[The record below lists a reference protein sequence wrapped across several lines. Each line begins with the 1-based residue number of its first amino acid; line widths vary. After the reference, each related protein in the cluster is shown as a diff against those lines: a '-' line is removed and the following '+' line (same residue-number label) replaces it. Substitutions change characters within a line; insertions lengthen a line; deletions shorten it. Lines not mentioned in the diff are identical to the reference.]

1 MSNRIGVI
9 FHEDWNDFSP
19 LMYSHHGGSSI
30 PFEIKDFLV
39 EYYKEHDI
47 NNHTNGHKYNPSHMM
62 VGFLQSLDKSI
73 HMRVEN
79 LNDRQINTL
88 KQEHEYPN
96 YFDSGCWIVNISNK
110 NYGDTITGD
119 DRFNLKN
126 DNLFSDELVNDED
139 NYY

>member
-9 FHEDWNDFSP
+9 FHDDWNDFSP
-19 LMYSHHGGSSI
+19 LMYAHNGGSSI
-30 PFEIKDFLV
+30 PFEIKDFLI

-47 NNHTNGHKYNPSHMM
+47 NNHTDGHLYNPSHMM
-62 VGFLQSLDKSI
+62 VGFLQFLDKDI

-79 LNDRQINTL
+79 LSDRQINTL
-88 KQEHEYPN
+88 KQEREYPN
-96 YFDSGCWIVNISNK
+96 CFDSGCWIINISNK